1 MMFNLK
7 KRNNIMATKKPAAA
21 KKTAS
26 AKKAMP
32 AIAIM
37 VMPKMTEGSKKE
49 IKGDKGMKE
58 QGKGDMKK
66 DKKMGMC

>member
-1 MMFNLK
+1 
-7 KRNNIMATKKPAAA
+7 MATKKPTAA
-21 KKTAS
+21 KKTTS
-26 AKKAMP
+26 KKAMP

-37 VMPKMTEGSKKE
+37 VMPKMSESSKKE

>member
-1 MMFNLK
+1 
-7 KRNNIMATKKPAAA
+7 MATKKPKAAA
-21 KKTAS
+21 KKTTS
-26 AKKAMP
+26 SKKMP

-49 IKGDKGMKE
+49 MKSDKGMKE

>member
-1 MMFNLK
+1 
-7 KRNNIMATKKPAAA
+7 MATKKPTKPVAA
-21 KKTAS
+21 KKTVS
-26 AKKAMP
+26 KKAMP

-37 VMPKMTEGSKKE
+37 VMPKMSESSKKE

>member
-1 MMFNLK
+1 
-7 KRNNIMATKKPAAA
+7 
-21 KKTAS
+21 
-26 AKKAMP
+26 MP

-37 VMPKMTEGSKKE
+37 VMPKMSKMSESSKKE

>member
-1 MMFNLK
+1 
-7 KRNNIMATKKPAAA
+7 MATKKPAAA

-26 AKKAMP
+26 KKAMP